1 MAVFFWDWCGWMATK
16 PSNIF
21 KNEDIIWYHG
31 IYIYIFLTFSNQQ
44 YIYQYSLIHMLGDE
58 FIHKPQQQQKWPPGV
73 PGWLESW
80 DETSLNNYIW
90 LVVDLPL
97 RTNIK
102 VSWDDYSQYMKKKT
116 CSKPPTRNI
125 SWWSSP
131 RVHLYHVLVGGVN
144 HLEKILVNGKDYP
157 IYSAKIKRMFRT
169 TNQLLYVFNRES
181 ASCNVWYLYA
191 VILPN
196 REIHTWRFPEMGAT
210 PKSSKLGLGDPP
222 F

>member
-1 MAVFFWDWCGWMATK
+1 MAPRGPRVIGIVGW
-16 PSNIF
+16 NII
-21 KNEDIIWYHG
+21 KQLYLVGGWP
-31 IYIYIFLTFSNQQ
+31 T
-44 YIYQYSLIHMLGDE
+44 
-58 FIHKPQQQQKWPPGV
+58 PQNKYKSQL
-73 PGWLESW
+73 GWLFPIYE
-80 DETSLNNYIW
+80 EKNMFQT
-90 LVVDLPL
+90 
-97 RTNIK
+97 TN
-102 VSWDDYSQYMKKKT
+102 Q
-116 CSKPPTRNI
+116 NI

-196 REIHTWRFPEMGAT
+196 REIPHGGFLKWGYPQIIQIRTWGSSILGNHYAT
-210 PKSSKLGLGDPP
+210 Y
-222 F
+222 